1 MISQIRRISE
11 APPFHIF
18 KMAHCQ
24 TEISIRTAE
33 VGIPIILENDE
44 NVGSNDMCVYTSG
57 HPFDAS
63 RGPCFA
69 RSTSANIDLA
79 TTPKASGNATAAILL
94 GEVNPT
100 PDVSANGGMQATK
113 QKKKKR
119 KGKKNVA
126 PVTPTLS
133 ALRCFTPTP
142 SASGDDSDFST
153 YSFKRQPI
161 SSASSPGL
169 RPTSSCGGIS
179 ALRMKLDALNI
190 EPSPL
195 TPALE
200 RFTILRSEAPS
211 SPGTQSTAVISDGE
225 SSDLTSYE
233 VPLHEEYVSSEALK
247 ADEASGAM
255 DIEPSKTVHKMA
267 AEDFEPLSCL
277 GKGSYGTVLLVRQKK
292 TGRLYAQK
300 QFKKASLNVHKHL
313 IEQAKTERDILE
325 SINSHAFVVKLYY
338 AFQDHAKLYLIL
350 EYAQGGELFTYLK
363 HEKMFPEDKACF
375 YMAEMVLALEHLHHT
390 VGVVYRDLKP
400 ENCLLDAEGH
410 LLLTDFGLSKK
421 RVDGERCTSFSGT
434 VEYMAPEVI
443 LGQGHGMQVDWWSL
457 GAVGVDLL
465 TGAPPFQGSNT
476 AKIKQ
481 RICEQ
486 KLALPYYLGPDAKDL
501 LIRLLRKDPKRRLG
515 GTTPK
520 DLLALK
526 KHRFFRKIDW
536 ERLEKRELEAPIRPF
551 ITEPENAEAFAR
563 EFTQMPLS
571 PVVSRAQWRGE
582 GKEERDPFGGFSF
595 VASQS
600 MIDEGDAEES
610 WRRALLRYGTTPE
623 QMRTHA

>member
-1 MISQIRRISE
+1 
-11 APPFHIF
+11 
-18 KMAHCQ
+18 MAHCQ
-24 TEISIRTAE
+24 TEHISTLTAE
-33 VGIPIILENDE
+33 AGIPTILRSNGHLPND
-44 NVGSNDMCVYTSG
+44 NACACNSG
-57 HPFDAS
+57 DSFDFS
-63 RGPCFA
+63 RGTCLA
-69 RSTSANIDLA
+69 HSASVNADLS
-79 TTPKASGNATAAILL
+79 TTPKASGSTTTAILLEEVNATADASTIK
-94 GEVNPT
+94 
-100 PDVSANGGMQATK
+100 GMQLTK

-119 KGKKNVA
+119 RGKKTVA
-126 PVTPTLS
+126 PTTPALSALKCLTPTL
-133 ALRCFTPTP
+133 

-153 YSFKRQPI
+153 HSFKRQPI

-179 ALRMKLDALNI
+179 ALRMKLDALNT
-190 EPSPL
+190 EFSPL

-200 RFTILRSEAPS
+200 RVSILRSEAPS
-211 SPGTQSTAVISDGE
+211 SPGTQSTAVTSDGE

-233 VPLHEEYVSSEALK
+233 VPLNEEYVSSEALK
-247 ADEASGAM
+247 EDEALGAI
-255 DIEPSKTVHKMA
+255 DIEVSETPHKMA

-300 QFKKASLNVHKHL
+300 QFKKASLKVHKHL

-443 LGQGHGMQVDWWSL
+443 LGEGHGMQVDWWSL

-476 AKIKQ
+476 AKIRK

-501 LIRLLRKDPKRRLG
+501 LIRLLRKDPKKRLG
-515 GTTPK
+515 GTTSK

-536 ERLEKRELEAPIRPF
+536 AKLEKRELEAPIRPF
-551 ITEPENAEAFAR
+551 ITEPENAEAFAG
-563 EFTQMPLS
+563 EFTNLPLS
-571 PVVSRAQWRGE
+571 PVVSRAPWGSE

-600 MIDEGDAEES
+600 VLDQGDAEES
-610 WRRALLRYGTTPE
+610 WRNALLRYGTTPE
-623 QMRTHA
+623 QMRMHA

>member
-1 MISQIRRISE
+1 
-11 APPFHIF
+11 
-18 KMAHCQ
+18 MAHCR
-24 TEISIRTAE
+24 TEQVSTLTAE
-33 VGIPIILENDE
+33 IGIPIILRNDAH
-44 NVGSNDMCVYTSG
+44 VGNDRGCTCEARGSS
-57 HPFDAS
+57 DSS
-63 RGPCFA
+63 RGICLIHTA
-69 RSTSANIDLA
+69 SANTDLA
-79 TTPKASGNATAAILL
+79 TTPKANGNVTTAILL
-94 GEVNPT
+94 EEVNAT
-100 PDVSANGGMQATK
+100 VDTSVNEGMQSNK

-119 KGKKNVA
+119 KGKKTVVPAA
-126 PVTPTLS
+126 PALS
-133 ALRCFTPTP
+133 TLRCLTPTP

-153 YSFKRQPI
+153 HSFKRQPI

-190 EPSPL
+190 ESSPQM
-195 TPALE
+195 PALE
-200 RFTILRSEAPS
+200 RVATLRSEAPS
-211 SPGTQSTAVISDGE
+211 SPGTQSTAVTSDGE

-233 VPLHEEYVSSEALK
+233 VPLDEEYVSSEALREDK
-247 ADEASGAM
+247 ASGAM
-255 DIEPSKTVHKMA
+255 DIDTSDTPHKMA

-277 GKGSYGTVLLVRQKK
+277 GKGSYGTVFLVRQKK

-300 QFKKASLNVHKHL
+300 QFKKASLKVHKHL

-325 SINSHAFVVKLYY
+325 SINSHPFVVKLYY

-443 LGQGHGMQVDWWSL
+443 LGKGHGMQVDWWSL

-465 TGAPPFQGSNT
+465 TGSPPFLGSNT
-476 AKIKQ
+476 AKIRK

-486 KLALPYYLGPDAKDL
+486 KLSLPYYLGPDAKDL
-501 LIRLLRKDPKRRLG
+501 LIRLLRKDPKKRLG

-536 ERLEKRELEAPIRPF
+536 ARLEKREPEAPIRPF

-563 EFTQMPLS
+563 EFTNLPLS
-571 PVVSRAQWRGE
+571 PVVSRAQQWGSE
-582 GKEERDPFGGFSF
+582 GREERDPFGGFSF

-600 MIDEGDAEES
+600 VLDEGDAEES
-610 WRRALLRYGTTPE
+610 WRKALLRYGTTPE
-623 QMRTHA
+623 QMRMHAG